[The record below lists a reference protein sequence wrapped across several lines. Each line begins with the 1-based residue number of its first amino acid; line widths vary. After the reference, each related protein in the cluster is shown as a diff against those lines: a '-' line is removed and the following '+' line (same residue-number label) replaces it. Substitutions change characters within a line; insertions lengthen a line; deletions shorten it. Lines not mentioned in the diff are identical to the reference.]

1 MREGRRKIVGVK
13 EASYSVRESRQTAR
27 ARQSELKTEREK
39 MKEERWDSAKEMGVG
54 RTNKERKKG

>member
-1 MREGRRKIVGVK
+1 MGVK